1 MKKVTVIIP
10 VYGVEKYI
18 EKCARSVFEQ
28 TYSNLEIIF
37 VNDCTPDNSIEILRS
52 TIEDYPAMKDKIQI
66 LSYSKNKGL
75 AGARKFGLEKAS
87 GDYVLQID
95 SDDFIAIN
103 MVEYMISE
111 AERTDADIVI
121 CDMNLISNTGQRHI
135 YTNPSL
141 NPRECMAQVLMSI
154 VHGSVANKMI
164 RKSLYVQNDIWPV
177 QGLDMREDLS
187 VIYRL
192 LYFSKKLAYLPNPFY
207 NYILREGSI
216 SADRMSEKQQ
226 KNAQDLIEQMI
237 LFYSK
242 EHIKEANLLVALSF
256 FKAYI
261 KSEILLH
268 GSLALIRNE
277 LFTGVHLSHYLRHP
291 HLLLAPRVMGII
303 DSLNIKPLLLLV
315 RSMVDFLLPI
325 KRKFF

>member
-10 VYGVEKYI
+10 VYGVEEYI

-37 VNDCTPDNSIEILRS
+37 VDDCTQDNSIEILRR
-52 TIEDYPAMKDKIQI
+52 TIEDYPTIKDKTRI
-66 LSYSKNKGL
+66 LSYSDNKGL
-75 AGARKFGLEKAS
+75 AGARKFGLENAS

-95 SDDFIAIN
+95 SDDYIAVD
-103 MVEYMISE
+103 MVEVMLSE
-111 AERTDADIVI
+111 AEKTDADIVI
-121 CDMNLISNTGQRHI
+121 CDMNMISNTGQTHI
-135 YTNPSL
+135 FTNPSL

-164 RKSLYVQNDIWPV
+164 RRSLYVQNDIWPI

-187 VIYRL
+187 VVYRL
-192 LYFSKKLAYLPNPFY
+192 LYFAKKLAYLPIPFY
-207 NYILREGSI
+207 NYVLREGSI

-226 KNAQDLIEQMI
+226 NNAQDLIEHMNC
-237 LFYSK
+237 FYSK
-242 EHIKEANLLVALSF
+242 EHIKDESLLAALSF

-268 GSLALIRNE
+268 GTISLIRNE
-277 LFTGVHLSHYLRHP
+277 LFKGVRFSHYINHP
-291 HLLLAPRVMGII
+291 HLLLAPKIMGLI
-303 DSLNIKPLLLLV
+303 DSLNIRPLLFFT
-315 RSMVDFLLPI
+315 RSIVDLLLPI
-325 KRKFF
+325 KRNFF